1 MPALVTNYHPRE
13 DQNSMASRDLFVTQG
28 KESAPTA
35 EPTELEDKNQQT
47 LCCNGTK
54 LTAVRSSACDEL
66 ELEKRRNVD
75 AQDSRIDR
83 SSNEAQEGE
92 ALERR
97 IERLGRKRPKQ
108 FKSLWAEVA
117 FIFSIA
123 MSQVLSVSTSI

>member
-1 MPALVTNYHPRE
+1 
-13 DQNSMASRDLFVTQG
+13 MASRDLFVTKG
-28 KESAPTA
+28 EECAPTA
-35 EPTELEDKNQQT
+35 EPTEFEDKNQQT
-47 LCCNGTK
+47 LCCNGIK
-54 LTAVRSSACDEL
+54 LTAVRSSACGEL
-66 ELEKRRNVD
+66 EVD
-75 AQDSRIDR
+75 AQDSRIYR

-123 MSQVLSVSTSI
+123 MSQVLSVSTSQ